1 MALVAR
7 TGSFNTLH
15 RALRLVSRGRVFPVS
30 QKYMHGPVT
39 PTRSASCTTDRP
51 RLIRA
56 SRIWRA
62 KLGLRGNG
70 EFSLLSTHSTAG
82 P

>member
-7 TGSFNTLH
+7 TGSFNTLQ

-39 PTRSASCTTDRP
+39 PTRSASCATDRP

-56 SRIWRA
+56 SRICRA

-70 EFSLLSTHSTAG
+70 DFSLWSTHLVGG